1 MARGKRGLGATCRS
15 TFTVTELLCAK
26 KGRGLSDV
34 TAKGCIGVLGVQLSP
49 SSGRQKRRRESNGAE
64 G

>member
-1 MARGKRGLGATCRS
+1 M
-15 TFTVTELLCAK
+15 VTELLCAK

-49 SSGRQKRRRESNGAE
+49 SSGRQKKKRRESNGAE